1 MSGNSF
7 GAQWGTKPLQTT
19 ENLLVIGCH
28 AAEWPDGGE
37 RLERAPVSAI
47 LYIAGRGFNGLV
59 GVGSVVATGLMVNPP
74 LPSGAWREL

>member
-1 MSGNSF
+1 MPSNSF
-7 GAQWGTKPLQTT
+7 GAQWGTKSLRTT

-74 LPSGAWREL
+74 PP